1 MTPRVVMV
9 SDCTDVA
16 AAELYLAVD
25 RAVRETDPSVSVQ
38 IGPLVPVRP
47 YSILHT
53 AFLTRLLA
61 ESAAP
66 GTVLM
71 VVVNSRP
78 ERTERL
84 VGRTG
89 HGDLFFAGANT
100 GALGWLT
107 ADLGVREC
115 YELTDPGFVPFGGKF
130 VHAPAVG
137 ALAAGT
143 PLARLGLPFPADRI
157 RRLLPQEGTVV
168 HVDNFG
174 NAKFPLAAGALRF
187 GDRLRVR
194 IGGHVLDAVYWE
206 RMMDLADGTWVVY
219 PGSSLGLHELGQ
231 VRSAGLHGLGCAVG
245 DRVRVDVSRPCSGAP
260 PGTSSP

>member
-1 MTPRVVMV
+1 MTRRVVIL

-16 AAELYLAVD
+16 AAELQLAVD
-25 RAVRETDPSVSVQ
+25 RAVLETDRTLSVQ
-38 IGPLVPVRP
+38 VGPLVPVLP
-47 YSILHT
+47 YSVLNT
-53 AFLTRLLA
+53 AFLTRLIA
-61 ESAAP
+61 DSAAP

-84 VGRTG
+84 VGRTER
-89 HGDLFFAGANT
+89 GDLFFAGANT
-100 GALGWLT
+100 GALGWLA

-143 PLARLGLPFPADRI
+143 PLARLGSPFPAGRI

-174 NAKFPLAAGALRF
+174 NAKFPLAADGLRF
-187 GDRLRVR
+187 GDRLRVGVGDR
-194 IGGHVLDAVYWE
+194 VLDAVYWK

-231 VRSAGLHGLGCAVG
+231 VRAAGLHGLGCAVG
-245 DRVRVDVSRPCSGAP
+245 DRVRVDVADRSGRPFGA
-260 PGTSSP
+260 G